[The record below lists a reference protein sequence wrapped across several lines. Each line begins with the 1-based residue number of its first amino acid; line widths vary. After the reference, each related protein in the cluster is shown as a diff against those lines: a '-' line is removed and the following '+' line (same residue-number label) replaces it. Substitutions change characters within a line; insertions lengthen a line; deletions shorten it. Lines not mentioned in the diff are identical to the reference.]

1 MHCVKKLFL
10 KRLGFITQNCM
21 VAKTTISTLHHGL
34 AAVSNSETCALVVSR
49 YIMSKLNMLMYSEIE
64 MITEGPGIR
73 VV

>member
-1 MHCVKKLFL
+1 
-10 KRLGFITQNCM
+10 M